1 MTSHPLRSSMGSPQP
16 RTRRGAG
23 TFVRP
28 KIPSPGASVPP
39 MPFALHR
46 PRGLEAP

>member
-1 MTSHPLRSSMGSPQP
+1 MTSHPLRSSMGWPQP

-28 KIPSPGASVPP
+28 KLPPPGASFHTT
-39 MPFALHR
+39 PFALHR
-46 PRGLEAP
+46 LRGLEVP